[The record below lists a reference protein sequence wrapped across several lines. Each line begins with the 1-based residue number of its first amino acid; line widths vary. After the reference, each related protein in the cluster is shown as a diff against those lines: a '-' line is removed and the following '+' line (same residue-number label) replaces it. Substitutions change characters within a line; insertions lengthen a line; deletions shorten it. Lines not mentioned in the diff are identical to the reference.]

1 MSQAS
6 LRQFSSVCLWL
17 LLRLLRESHA
27 IVFGHKV
34 FRILNFVMSND
45 YRTIH
50 IWKHRGRMSSGL
62 DSIYDITFND
72 DQYSCCQIVM
82 GESGLCRTMSFAER
96 FLRKSRSKT
105 LFDRIWIWNRIE
117 TLILSFRLEKVLTLI
132 VKSWK
137 THPEI
142 FLKFSISGN
151 KVMLKHVFTILN
163 TSLIEYNSYLLLR
176 NLMPSPELKT
186 FPSKHFGLAQ
196 KLFLI
201 YFLNFT
207 FRRKSGGVNWGQ
219 TEARVRGM
227 SSSSGWS
234 LMECEFKSF

>member
-1 MSQAS
+1 M
-6 LRQFSSVCLWL
+6 LWVRPPYDNFSSVCLWL

-117 TLILSFRLEKVLTLI
+117 TLILSFRLEKVLME
-132 VKSWK
+132 
-137 THPEI
+137 H
-142 FLKFSISGN
+142 LKGWSKVMLRN
-151 KVMLKHVFTILN
+151 KVMLKHVF
-163 TSLIEYNSYLLLR
+163 YNFEHVIDRL
-176 NLMPSPELKT
+176 
-186 FPSKHFGLAQ
+186 
-196 KLFLI
+196 LFLFI
-201 YFLNFT
+201 IEESY
-207 FRRKSGGVNWGQ
+207 
-219 TEARVRGM
+219 A
-227 SSSSGWS
+227 
-234 LMECEFKSF
+234 